1 MKYSGSSRFMDAF
14 LLVAVVDVDN
24 VDDVDDVDDV
34 DLEARKLPMPA
45 RISR

>member
-1 MKYSGSSRFMDAF
+1 MDAF